1 MPSLVSSPGWF
12 AFSPYCGR
20 ILLQKREE
28 MKKIAALAL
37 SLFLSYGM
45 AFADD
50 TPKADTPK
58 DADAPAKPA
67 APKPKTAADKDKSD
81 SAIAAEIEEL
91 RQAIQAQ
98 QEELQM
104 LKEELAKRDRQID
117 EARDAA
123 AAANAKAAE
132 ANTKATEA
140 ANSTAEVKSNEVALS
155 SSVADLKAS
164 NASLSTAANSA
175 PGTSPGTSANTAGTG
190 TNAAS
195 NDQADQN
202 KQDQENTYSIRFKG
216 ITFSPGGFLAA
227 ETVWRQ
233 RSVQADVNTPFTSAP
248 FPDNDLAHLS
258 EFNASGR
265 QSRLSFLAEGG
276 GDNYKFRGY
285 YEMDWLGACDSSN
298 SRQSNSYCARQRQ
311 LWAQVAAASGWTVTG
326 GQMWSLAT
334 ETRKGLD
341 NRTEATPM
349 TIDAAY
355 NVGFTW
361 ARQYGFRV
369 TKNFGDKVWL
379 GLAVEDP
386 QLTITEHSVPT
397 PFLVGAPASGGG
409 TLNISDSKGYSA
421 NVTPDF
427 IVKAAFEPGFGHYEV
442 FGIVSTF
449 RSRIYPCGSTT
460 TAQLLPPV
468 CDTGTGGAAVGT
480 SAVGAYNNTIAGGGV
495 GANARFPIIPQKAD
509 LGLHALLGDGVGRY
523 SAAQLPDVTA
533 RPDGTLTP
541 IRSAGFL
548 GTLELHPHP
557 KLDVYFDFG
566 IEASERAAY
575 SYFTNPAT
583 GAPVL
588 TQVGFGNPAFNNSGC
603 ETPEGVP
610 AANSPFTSATSGT
623 CTADPRNI
631 YEATVGFWHKLYQGP
646 KGGVRWGVQ
655 YSYLV
660 QNSWSGTGGLP
671 AGSPG
676 LNAKGVDNM
685 VFTSFRYY
693 IP

>member
-1 MPSLVSSPGWF
+1 LSK
-12 AFSPYCGR
+12 
-20 ILLQKREE
+20 KREE

-37 SLFLSYGM
+37 SLFLTYGT
-45 AFADD
+45 AFAD
-50 TPKADTPK
+50 TPKDDTPK

-67 APKPKTAADKDKSD
+67 APKPKTADKADKSD

-132 ANTKATEA
+132 ASTKATEA

-155 SSVADLKAS
+155 SSVAA
-164 NASLSTAANSA
+164 LSTASNSA
-175 PGTSPGTSANTAGTG
+175 ASTPASTAAGTPANPPANTAA
-190 TNAAS
+190 N

-202 KQDQENTYSIRFKG
+202 KQDQEATYSIKYKG

-233 RSVQADVNTPFTSAP
+233 RNVAADVNTPFTSIP
-248 FPDNDLAHLS
+248 FPDSDLAHLS

-311 LWAQVAAASGWTVTG
+311 LWAQVGSASGWTVTG

-334 ETRKGLD
+334 ETRHGLD
-341 NRTEATPM
+341 NRTEATPL

-369 TKNFGDKVWL
+369 TKNFGDKMWL
-379 GLAVEDP
+379 GFSVEDP
-386 QLTITEHSVPT
+386 QATVKEHNVPT
-397 PFLVGAPASGGG
+397 PFLVGSAAAGGG
-409 TLNISDSKGYSA
+409 TLNISDATGYSA

-449 RSRIYPCGSTT
+449 RSRIYPCGSAT
-460 TAQLLPPV
+460 TAQVLPAV
-468 CDTGTGGAAVGT
+468 CDTGAGGVAVGGT
-480 SAVGAYNNTIAGGGV
+480 STGAYNNTITGGGV
-495 GANARFPIIPQKAD
+495 GANARFPIVPQKAD

-523 SAAQLPDVTA
+523 SAAQISDVTA

-541 IRSAGFL
+541 IRSGGFL
-548 GTLELHPHP
+548 GTIELHPTP

-566 IEASERAAY
+566 IEASERASY
-575 SYFTNPAT
+575 SYLTNPAT
-583 GAPVL
+583 GTPVL
-588 TQVGFGNPAFNNSGC
+588 TQVGFGNPGFNNSGC

-610 AANSPFTSATSGT
+610 GANAPFTSATLGT
-623 CTADPRNI
+623 CTADIRNI
-631 YEATVGFWHKLYQGP
+631 YEGTVGFWHKLYQGP
-646 KGGVRWGVQ
+646 KGGVRWGIQ

-660 QNSWSGTGGLP
+660 QNSWSGSGGLP
-671 AGSPG
+671 AGTPG
-676 LNAKGVDNM
+676 INAKAIDNM